1 MRAFVVTKYKEPL
14 QEADVPEP
22 VVAASTMSWCGW
34 TQQG

>member
-1 MRAFVVTKYKEPL
+1 MRAFVVTKYKKPL

-22 VVAASTMSWCGW
+22 SSASTMSWCGW